1 MTLPLFLAA
10 AVESHAAQPG
20 LAEKF
25 GLEPK
30 YIIIQAVSFLIV
42 LAVLYKFG
50 IKPTIAA
57 MDERAVKI
65 GAGLKYAEEMQAKL
79 AAAQQESAALVK
91 KSQVEATRIIDE
103 ARKSAKDFTDKQTQE
118 ASTRASD
125 ILTKAQQAIE
135 LEHKKM
141 LADAR
146 SRSPAS
152 LSPRPSASSPR
163 NSPKPIAPPT
173 TKPRPANSRASNSD
187 SRLSALSY
195 PPWPP
200 AKTNPAPRAPVFQTE
215 HR

>member
-42 LAVLYKFG
+42 LAFLYKFG

-79 AAAQQESAALVK
+79 AAAQQESAALIK
-91 KSQVEATRIIDE
+91 KSQFEATRIIDD

-118 ASTRASD
+118 ASTRAGD
-125 ILTKAQQAIE
+125 ILAKAQQAIE
-135 LEHKKM
+135 LEHKNM

-146 SRSPAS
+146 SE
-152 LSPRPSASSPR
+152 
-163 NSPKPIAPPT
+163 IARLVVT
-173 TKPRPANSRASNSD
+173 TTERVLAKKLTEADRASYNETA
-187 SRLSALSY
+187 SRELTS
-195 PPWPP
+195 
-200 AKTNPAPRAPVFQTE
+200 V
-215 HR
+215 

>member
-1 MTLPLFLAA
+1 MLPLLLAA
-10 AVESHAAQPG
+10 AQAASHAAEPG
-20 LAEKF
+20 IVEKF
-25 GLEPK
+25 GIEPK
-30 YIIIQAVSFLIV
+30 LILWQAFSFLV
-42 LAVLYKFG
+42 LFVVLYKFG

-91 KSQVEATRIIDE
+91 KSQVEATRIIDD

-125 ILTKAQQAIE
+125 ILAKAQQAIE

-146 SRSPAS
+146 SE
-152 LSPRPSASSPR
+152 
-163 NSPKPIAPPT
+163 IARLVVT
-173 TKPRPANSRASNSD
+173 TTERVLAKKLTEADRASYNETA
-187 SRLSALSY
+187 SRELTS
-195 PPWPP
+195 
-200 AKTNPAPRAPVFQTE
+200 V
-215 HR
+215 